1 MNRVVGYLVAAI
13 ACTPHARAVTPVEF
27 YGALPRIENVVVSPD
42 GAHLAFVRT
51 EGDERFLAVISLDTG
66 QPVYTV
72 RAGDTKLRAIQWAGN
87 RHMLVQSSVT
97 RDVYGLTGGKTEWS
111 QLIVVDVDL
120 VCYIRG
126 TVDAV
131 VPAMRARLGPSCIC
145 ANKPGGM

>member
-111 QLIVVDVDL
+111 QLIVVDVEKRATIQKRF
-120 VCYIRG
+120 YRK
-126 TVDAV
+126 AV
-131 VPAMRARLGPSCIC
+131 VEERA
-145 ANKPGGM
+145 